1 MGAMTIQAERT
12 KQFTAASANR
22 TLPLV
27 RMIVSDIV
35 ELYREVADRRER
47 LAAMERRRAN
57 APVREGDPYREEV
70 EQVQRVLEQDEQRL
84 QAFVAELHEL
94 GVELKDPVSG
104 LVDFPT
110 SMNGH
115 TAYLCWKLGE
125 AEVGFW
131 HGTDTGFAGRQ
142 PLPAR
147 INDHAV

>member
-1 MGAMTIQAERT
+1 MTIQAERA

-35 ELYREVADRRER
+35 ELYREVADRRDR
-47 LAAMERRRAN
+47 LAAMERGRAN

-70 EQVQRVLEQDEQRL
+70 EQVQRVLEQDEERL
-84 QAFVAELHEL
+84 KTFVAELNDL
-94 GVELKDPVSG
+94 GVELKDPVMG

-110 SMNGH
+110 SMNGQ

-125 AEVGFW
+125 PEVAFW
-131 HGTDTGFAGRQ
+131 HGLDSGFAGRQ
-142 PLPAR
+142 PLPPR
-147 INDHAV
+147 VNDHAV